1 MKGREKGLLDDESE
15 ALLIIDGFVDGIRQL
30 YQFVLVYNKILIR
43 NLRLNHP
50 VNHHVGS
57 LQNGKE
63 GVLYVFLS
71 DRALD
76 RRMLRV
82 KPASGGY
89 EALDSVHN
97 AFVRYQAQRRV
108 DMLFSKDGRIEA
120 LLLSLLNAFICVV
133 DFTNNHFHPITG
145 SGQIPACSATQK
157 RAENGTLTNNA
168 KTN

>member
-30 YQFVLVYNKILIR
+30 YQLVLVYNKILIR
-43 NLRLNHP
+43 NLRLNHH

-82 KPASGGY
+82 KLA
-89 EALDSVHN
+89 
-97 AFVRYQAQRRV
+97 
-108 DMLFSKDGRIEA
+108 
-120 LLLSLLNAFICVV
+120 
-133 DFTNNHFHPITG
+133 
-145 SGQIPACSATQK
+145 
-157 RAENGTLTNNA
+157 
-168 KTN
+168 

>member
-30 YQFVLVYNKILIR
+30 YQSVLVYKKILIR

-82 KPASGGY
+82 KTASGGY
-89 EALDSVHN
+89 EALDSVHH
-97 AFVRYQAQRRV
+97 AFIRYQAQRWICSSAKT
-108 DMLFSKDGRIEA
+108 DASKPCSFPFSMLSYASLISRTITSI
-120 LLLSLLNAFICVV
+120 LSLVLGKSLLVPL
-133 DFTNNHFHPITG
+133 H
-145 SGQIPACSATQK
+145 K
-157 RAENGTLTNNA
+157 NGPKMVL
-168 KTN
+168 